1 MKKTKIVCTIGPASE
16 SEDMIRKLATAG
28 MNVCRLNFSH
38 GEHGEHLDR
47 IKTIK
52 KVREELSLNI
62 GIMLDLKGPE
72 IRIGKFKNS
81 PINLK
86 PGDRFTLTTR
96 DIIGD
101 ESIVSVSYK
110 GLPDDVKVGSRILI
124 DDGLVEFIVEE
135 IKDSTEIITRVVN
148 YGELKDRKGVN
159 VPNVSIKLPSLIE
172 KDIEDI
178 KFGVA
183 NGVDFIAASFV
194 RSAEDVI
201 NIKRVLEENGGGDI
215 KIISKIENEEG
226 LNNIEQI
233 IDISDGIM
241 VARGDL
247 GVEVSNERIPIV
259 QKNII
264 RKTNAAGKPVITA
277 TQMLDSM
284 IRNPRPTRAEVNDV
298 ANAILDGSDAV
309 MLSGETAAGKY
320 PLESVV
326 QMVKIAESMEA
337 SEDFKKVTEE
347 RKYWI
352 ENDSTNI
359 IAMSVRQIAERLNAN
374 GIVAATSF
382 GGTARAISKFRPL
395 TTIIAATFS
404 EKTARSLSLVWG
416 VYPVI
421 TKHVELTDELIDSS
435 IYASLK
441 GGLVYEGDLIVL
453 TAGIP
458 AGIGGNTNLI
468 KVHTV
473 GKVLLQGQA
482 IGKGSVVGRI
492 CIASSA
498 KELYEK
504 FVDGDILVA
513 DQTNPDMVK
522 YIERSSGM
530 IIKEG
535 GLTSHAAIYALHFKK
550 PSILGADYKEAGLKD
565 GQTVT
570 LDAISG
576 IVYDGVAKVI

>member
-1 MKKTKIVCTIGPASE
+1 MKKTKVVCTIGPASE
-16 SEDMIRKLATAG
+16 SEDMLRQLMAAG

-38 GEHGEHLDR
+38 GDHSEHLER
-47 IKTIK
+47 MNNIK
-52 KVREELSLNI
+52 KIRKELGKHV

-72 IRIGKFKNS
+72 IRIGKFETN
-81 PINLK
+81 PIQLK

-96 DIIGD
+96 DIIGNN
-101 ESIVSVSYK
+101 EIVSVSYA
-110 GLPDDVKVGSRILI
+110 GLPNDVAVGSRILI

-135 IKDSTEIITRVVN
+135 IIDGTEIVTRVVN

-159 VPNVSIKLPSLIE
+159 VPNVKIKLPSLVD

-178 KFGVA
+178 KFGIE
-183 NGVDFIAASFV
+183 NEVDFIAASFV
-194 RSAEDVI
+194 RSADDVL
-201 NIKRVLEENGGGDI
+201 NIKKVLEENGGADI

-226 LNNIEQI
+226 LDNLEEIIE
-233 IDISDGIM
+233 ISDGIM

-259 QKNII
+259 QKDII
-264 RKTNAAGKPVITA
+264 RKTNIAGKPVITA

-320 PLESVV
+320 PLESVM

-337 SEDFKKVTEE
+337 SVDFEKAMEE
-347 RKYWI
+347 RRYWL
-352 ENDSTNI
+352 ENDSTNV
-359 IAMSVRQIAERLNAN
+359 IAMSVRQIAERLKAN
-374 GIVAATSF
+374 GIIAATTS
-382 GGTARAISKFRPL
+382 GVTARAISKFRPL
-395 TTIIAATFS
+395 TTIVAATYS
-404 EKTARSLSLVWG
+404 EKVARSLSLVWG
-416 VYPVI
+416 VSSVI
-421 TKHVELTDELIDSS
+421 TKKYEHTDELIDSS
-435 IYASLK
+435 IYSSLRA
-441 GGLVYEGDLIVL
+441 GLVFEGELVVL

-482 IGKGSVVGRI
+482 IGKGSVVGRV
-492 CIASSA
+492 CKGSTV
-498 KELYEK
+498 KEIKDK
-504 FVDGDILVA
+504 FVDGDIIVAEYTDAELVE
-513 DQTNPDMVK
+513 
-522 YIERSSGM
+522 YIERASG
-530 IIKEG
+530 IIVSEG
-535 GLTSHAAIYALHFKK
+535 GLTSHGAIAAIHFKK
-550 PSILGADYKEAGLKD
+550 PAIIGVNYSMAEIID
-565 GQTVT
+565 GQIIT